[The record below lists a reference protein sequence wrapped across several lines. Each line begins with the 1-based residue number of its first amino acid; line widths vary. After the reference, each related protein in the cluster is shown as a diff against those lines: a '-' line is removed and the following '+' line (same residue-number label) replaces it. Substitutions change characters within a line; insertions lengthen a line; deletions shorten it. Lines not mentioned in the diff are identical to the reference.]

1 MFGIDSKLYE
11 FLSKIADLIIVNLL
25 FIICSLP
32 IVTIGASTTALYGV
46 TKKMASN
53 SEGYIFRSYFKLFKE
68 NFKQST
74 IMWIILLVL
83 SLIPTADLYI
93 INYMP
98 KGLLPT
104 VLRGFMLAAALAI
117 LFVFLYAMAL
127 QSTFENTVKNTLKN
141 AFLMGIG
148 HFPWTLLIVT
158 ITLLMNSFSK
168 SVLAFEP
175 ATTQNMMLTITEIAA
190 VAIPTIPNTLL
201 LPFMICIIPKM
212 IASRAVT

>member
-127 QSTFENTVKNTLKN
+127 QNTLKN

-148 HFPWTLLIVT
+148 HCPWTLLIVA
-158 ITLLMNSFSK
+158 ITLLPIILLVTLGSAASSVIYVMSFVGF
-168 SVLAFEP
+168 SVLAYLNSFIF
-175 ATTQNMMLTITEIAA
+175 NRIFKKYM
-190 VAIPTIPNTLL
+190 
-201 LPFMICIIPKM
+201 
-212 IASRAVT
+212 

>member
-148 HFPWTLLIVT
+148 HFPWTLLIVD
-158 ITLLMNSFSK
+158 ITLLPIILLVTLGSAASSVIYVMSFVGF
-168 SVLAFEP
+168 SVLAYLNSFIFNRIFLSKKE
-175 ATTQNMMLTITEIAA
+175 AA
-190 VAIPTIPNTLL
+190 LL
-201 LPFMICIIPKM
+201 
-212 IASRAVT
+212 

>member
-148 HFPWTLLIVT
+148 HFPWTLLIVA
-158 ITLLMNSFSK
+158 ITLLPIILLVTLGSAASSVIYVMSFVGF
-168 SVLAFEP
+168 SVLAYLNSFIF
-175 ATTQNMMLTITEIAA
+175 NRIFKKYM
-190 VAIPTIPNTLL
+190 
-201 LPFMICIIPKM
+201 
-212 IASRAVT
+212 